1 MGTIELNGKI
11 KELRSLRR
19 LADEVA
25 GEIEALQ
32 DVIKAEM
39 NARSVDEL
47 TGDDWKV
54 TWKAVTS
61 NRLDS
66 TALKKELPDI
76 AARYTKASVS
86 RRFTLA

>member
-19 LADEVA
+19 MQDELA

-32 DVIKAEM
+32 DAIKAEM
-39 NARSVDEL
+39 TARNVDTL
-47 TGDDWKV
+47 TGDDWKI
-54 TWKAVTS
+54 TWKEVTS
-61 NRLDS
+61 NRLDG
-66 TALKKELPDI
+66 TALKKALPDI
-76 AARYTKASVS
+76 AAAFTKASVS

>member
-19 LADEVA
+19 MADELA

-32 DVIKAEM
+32 DAIKAEM
-39 NARSVDEL
+39 TARSVDEL

-86 RRFTLA
+86 RRFTIA

>member
-1 MGTIELNGKI
+1 MGTLELDSKI
-11 KELRSLRR
+11 KELRELRR
-19 LADEVA
+19 MAEELQA
-25 GEIEALQ
+25 EI
-32 DVIKAEM
+32 DGITDTIKAEM
-39 NARSVDEL
+39 TARNVDTL

-66 TALKKELPDI
+66 ASLKKELPDI

>member
-19 LADEVA
+19 MQDELA

-32 DVIKAEM
+32 DAIKAEM
-39 NARSVDEL
+39 TARNVDTL

-54 TWKAVTS
+54 TWKEVTS
-61 NRLDS
+61 NRLDG
-66 TALKKELPDI
+66 TALKKALPDI
-76 AARYTKASVS
+76 AAAFTKASVS

>member
-19 LADEVA
+19 MADELA

-32 DVIKAEM
+32 DAIKAEM
-39 NARSVDEL
+39 TARNVDTL
-47 TGDDWKV
+47 TGDDWKI
-54 TWKAVTS
+54 TWKEVTS
-61 NRLDS
+61 NRLDG
-66 TALKKELPDI
+66 TALKKALPDI
-76 AARYTKASVS
+76 AAAFTKASVS